1 MQNFNIGGFEEMIL
15 FRLKFPDW
23 GVSTLRVIQIHTIQ
37 IEGYLVQPIGVPDF
51 LNLDVVTETKSR
63 ILSIKKNVFDIITLY
78 ACEEKAAQNIQKCDI
93 IFLCQP
99 PHLFISFP
107 APFYRCM
114 WYGLV
119 PLLALAPF
127 SLQEWQ
133 AKDPKS
139 FWIPRSNSLPSGC
152 HFQWTFA

>member
-63 ILSIKKNVFDIITLY
+63 ILSINYYTRAKKKQPKTFKNVTLY
-78 ACEEKAAQNIQKCDI
+78 FYASHRTCL
-93 IFLCQP
+93 FRF
-99 PHLFISFP
+99 PHLFIGACDMGWYLFWRLH
-107 APFYRCM
+107 PFLY
-114 WYGLV
+114 
-119 PLLALAPF
+119 
-127 SLQEWQ
+127 
-133 AKDPKS
+133 KS
-139 FWIPRSNSLPSGC
+139 GRQKIQKVSGFHARIPCLRDAI